1 MEECMHARPG
11 GRFDPGMTEGSCPV
25 CGAGVG
31 AAPGEPV
38 AMHQRQGSLETCPG
52 SGQPAS

>member
-1 MEECMHARPG
+1 MECVHHRPG
-11 GRFDPGMTEGSCPV
+11 ARFDPSATEGSCPV

-31 AAPGEPV
+31 AEKGQPV

-52 SGQPAS
+52 SGQPAA